1 MIATGASSD
10 PTGSSSQDGP
20 LEQLHV
26 EARGPGLRTPAV
38 TPLGVDCSGGEKP
51 GTGSSVQP
59 GQFLERCFVM
69 SCWQPNTLATKGTG
83 APALKG
89 DPGSPAR
96 WL

>member
-20 LEQLHV
+20 LEKLHV
-26 EARGPGLRTPAV
+26 EARDQVFEPCSDATGCGLLWRGETWDGQLCSARTIPREVFCHELLAA
-38 TPLGVDCSGGEKP
+38 
-51 GTGSSVQP
+51 
-59 GQFLERCFVM
+59 
-69 SCWQPNTLATKGTG
+69 NTLATKGTG